1 MTRLLVVG
9 ALVALLAG
17 LLAWALREPA
27 PARPV
32 QPLDTTRSHAILDS
46 LQRLLASEARRSDS
60 VRAYLDTAHPR
71 EVVRWLERRVP
82 VRTTDTLRDTLPPDT
97 VTLTAPLVRATADS
111 LERCSFQRDS
121 LRGDVALWKSRD
133 QEHAEAVRLLQERPP
148 VVVPDPPS
156 RATWSAVGA
165 AGALLVTASIII
177 LGR

>member
-1 MTRLLVVG
+1 MTRLLVIG

-27 PARPV
+27 PVQPV

-60 VRAYLDTAHPR
+60 VRAYLDTARPR

-82 VRTTDTLRDTLPPDT
+82 VRTTDTLPPDT
-97 VTLTAPLVRATADS
+97 VTLSAPLVRATSDS
-111 LERCSFQRDS
+111 LEQCSFERDS
-121 LRGDVALWKSRD
+121 LRGDVTLWRTRD
-133 QEHAEAVRLLQERPP
+133 QEHAESVRLLQERQP
-148 VVVPDPPS
+148 VVSPDQPS
-156 RATWSAVGA
+156 RVTWAAVGA